1 MLSLDPKSLDDVL
14 ENIRQVG
21 TATGTSEQAEQMAQR
36 LRSRI
41 DSVQGK
47 AGLASNRPRV
57 ACLEWLD
64 PIFFAGH
71 WLPQMVDLAGG
82 VDCLATPE
90 EPSRRIEWDDVLK
103 QEPEVVVIL
112 PCGFEVPQALREVHL
127 LTQREGWDQLP
138 AVRNNRVFV
147 TNASAYYS
155 RSGPRLVDGLEMLAE
170 IIHPELFTG
179 MVPLDGALRVQ
190 GEVFKVS

>member
-1 MLSLDPKSLDDVL
+1 MLSLDPKSLGDVL

-21 TATGTSEQAEQMAQR
+21 AATGTAEQAEQMAQR
-36 LRSRI
+36 LQRRI
-41 DSVQGK
+41 DAVEGRAS
-47 AGLASNRPRV
+47 LASHRPRV

-71 WLPQMVDLAGG
+71 WVPEMVGLAGG

-90 EPSRRIEWDDVLK
+90 EPSRRVEWDDVLK
-103 QEPEVVVIL
+103 QEPEVVVVL
-112 PCGFEVPQALREVHL
+112 PCGFDVPQAMREVNL
-127 LTQREGWDQLP
+127 LTEREGWGELP
-138 AVRNNRVFV
+138 AVRDARVFV

-170 IIHPELFTG
+170 MIHPELFTG
-179 MVPLDGALRVQ
+179 MVPLDGAMRLQ
-190 GEVFKVS
+190 GDVFKVG

>member
-1 MLSLDPKSLDDVL
+1 MEDVL
-14 ENIRQVG
+14 ENIWQVG
-21 TATGTSEQAEQMAQR
+21 AATGTTDQAEQMAQR
-36 LRSRI
+36 LQSRI
-41 DSVQGK
+41 DAVGAR
-47 AGLASNRPRV
+47 AGLAVHRPKV

-71 WLPQMVDLAGG
+71 WVPQMVDLAGG
-82 VDCLATPE
+82 MDCLATPE
-90 EPSRRIEWDDVLK
+90 EPSRRVEWDDVLK
-103 QEPEVVVIL
+103 QQPEVVVIL
-112 PCGFEVPQALREVHL
+112 PCGFEVSQALREIHL
-127 LTQREGWDQLP
+127 LTQREGWESLP
-138 AVRNNRVFV
+138 AVRDNRVFV

-179 MVPLDGALRVQ
+179 MVPLDGALRLQ

>member
-1 MLSLDPKSLDDVL
+1 ML

-21 TATGTSEQAEQMAQR
+21 AATGTTEQAEEMAQR
-36 LRSRI
+36 LQRRI
-41 DSVQGK
+41 DAVQAR
-47 AGLASNRPRV
+47 AGLASQRPRV
-57 ACLEWLD
+57 ACLEWMD

-71 WLPQMVDLAGG
+71 WVPQMVDLAGG

-90 EPSRRIEWDDVLK
+90 EPSRRVEWDDVLK
-103 QEPEVVVIL
+103 QQPEVVVIL
-112 PCGFEVPQALREVHL
+112 PCGFDVPQAMREVQL
-127 LTQREGWDQLP
+127 LTEREGWQDLP
-138 AVRNNRVFV
+138 AVQGNRVFV

-179 MVPLDGALRVQ
+179 MVPLDGALRLQ
-190 GEVFKVS
+190 GDVFKVA

>member
-1 MLSLDPKSLDDVL
+1 MEDVL

-21 TATGTSEQAEQMAQR
+21 ASTGTTDQAEQMSQR
-36 LRSRI
+36 LQSRI
-41 DSVQGK
+41 DAVGAR
-47 AGLASNRPRV
+47 AGLAVHHPKV

-71 WLPQMVDLAGG
+71 WVPQMVDLAGG
-82 VDCLATPE
+82 MDCLATPE
-90 EPSRRIEWDDVLK
+90 EPSRRVEWDEVLK
-103 QEPEVVVIL
+103 QQPEVVVIL
-112 PCGFEVPQALREVHL
+112 PCGFEVPQALRELHL
-127 LTQREGWDQLP
+127 LTQREGWESLP
-138 AVRNNRVFV
+138 AVRDNRVFV

-170 IIHPELFTG
+170 IVHPELFTG